1 MAKNLEGR
9 LFSPF
14 FAKKQV
20 KFQNGD
26 LKETADF
33 FINAAENYK
42 TWVMSL
48 GINGSDLMKNSYNLL
63 FDQDF
68 KLANQEGRLK
78 AIYGVVNK
86 LDSYYNVC
94 KE

>member
-1 MAKNLEGR
+1 
-9 LFSPF
+9 
-14 FAKKQV
+14 
-20 KFQNGD
+20 
-26 LKETADF
+26 
-33 FINAAENYK
+33 
-42 TWVMSL
+42 MSL

-78 AIYGVVNK
+78 TIYGVVNK